1 MNISRITDLPT
12 PKSPPKRGLSNLN
25 IAIITLTEEGLK
37 TARRMGTG
45 FNPPPSTYVLKKIGE
60 GNNCIIEDE
69 MSPHM
74 ILFSEPLHQ
83 LVNRIFKQ
91 YDGLVFIMAMG
102 IVVRVIAQNIQDKYT
117 DPAVVVVDDV
127 GRFVISVLS
136 GHEGGANLLAHR
148 IAAIMHTDAVITTG
162 TEAKKDIIV
171 GIGCK
176 KGISS
181 EVVRQSVI
189 DALQRVNLTLERVR
203 LLSTIEIKSEEPGLL
218 QAAAEL
224 GIPLRIVS
232 SQEIAGCAK
241 EHGKSNFVK
250 EKIGVWGVCEPAALL
265 SGRKT
270 QLLLKKQKY
279 PGVTVA
285 IAQENFMW

>member
-1 MNISRITDLPT
+1 
-12 PKSPPKRGLSNLN
+12 LN
-25 IAIITLTEEGLK
+25 IAIISLTEEGLR
-37 TARRMGTG
+37 TARRIGTG
-45 FNPPPSTYVLKKIGE
+45 FSPPPSTYVFKKMGE
-60 GNNCIIEDE
+60 GNNCITEDT
-69 MSPHM
+69 MSPY
-74 ILFSEPLHQ
+74 IIPFSEPLQQ

-91 YDGLVFIMAMG
+91 FDGIVFVMAMG

-148 IAAIMHTDAVITTG
+148 IAAILHTDAVITTG
-162 TEAKKDIIV
+162 TEAQKDIIV

-176 KGISS
+176 KGVSS
-181 EVVRQSVI
+181 EAVKQSII
-189 DALQRVNLTLERVR
+189 DALQRVNLKIERVR
-203 LLSTIEIKSEEPGLL
+203 LLSTIEIKFEEPGLL
-218 QAAAEL
+218 QAAEEL

-232 SQEIAGCAK
+232 SREIKTCIR
-241 EHGKSNFVK
+241 EHSKSNFVK
-250 EKIGVWGVCEPAALL
+250 EKIGVWGVCEPTALL

>member
-1 MNISRITDLPT
+1 M
-12 PKSPPKRGLSNLN
+12 N

-37 TARRMGTG
+37 TAQRIGTG
-45 FNPPPSTYVLKKIGE
+45 FDPLPSLYIFKKTRVE
-60 GNNCIIEDE
+60 GNNCSTEDK
-69 MSPHM
+69 MPSHITP
-74 ILFSEPLHQ
+74 FSEPLQQ
-83 LVNRIFKQ
+83 LVNRIFSR
-91 YDGLVFIMAMG
+91 YDGLVFVMAIG
-102 IVVRVIAQNIQDKYT
+102 IVVRVIAQNILDKYT

-148 IAAIMHTDAVITTG
+148 IAGILRTDAVITTG
-162 TEAKKDIIV
+162 TEAQKDIIV

-176 KGISS
+176 KGVSS
-181 EVVRQSVI
+181 EAVKQSI
-189 DALQRVNLTLERVR
+189 LDALQRVNLTVERVR
-203 LLSTIEIKSEEPGLL
+203 LLSTIEIKSGEPGLL
-218 QAAAEL
+218 QASEEL

-232 SQEIAGCAK
+232 SQEIAACAK
-241 EHGKSNFVK
+241 GYSKSDFVK

-285 IAQENFMW
+285 IARENFMW

>member
-1 MNISRITDLPT
+1 M
-12 PKSPPKRGLSNLN
+12 N

-37 TARRMGTG
+37 TARRIGTG
-45 FNPPPSTYVLKKIGE
+45 FNPSPSTYVLKRIGE
-60 GNNCIIEDE
+60 ENNCITDNKKF
-69 MSPHM
+69 PHM
-74 ILFSEPLHQ
+74 IFFSEPLHQ

-91 YDGLVFIMAMG
+91 YDGLVFIMALG
-102 IVVRVIAQNIQDKYT
+102 IVVRVIARNMQDKYT

-127 GRFVISVLS
+127 GRFVVSVLS

-148 IAAIMHTDAVITTG
+148 VAAIMHTDAVITTG

-176 KGISS
+176 KGIYP
-181 EVVRQSVI
+181 EVVKQSII
-189 DALQRVNLTLERVR
+189 DALQRVNLTPERVR
-203 LLSTIEIKSEEPGLL
+203 LLSTIQIKSEEPGLL
-218 QAAAEL
+218 QAATEL

-232 SQEIAGCAK
+232 TPEIAACAK

-279 PGVTVA
+279 PGMTVA

>member
-1 MNISRITDLPT
+1 
-12 PKSPPKRGLSNLN
+12 LN
-25 IAIITLTEEGLK
+25 IAIIALTEEGLR
-37 TARRMGTG
+37 TAQRISAGLI
-45 FNPPPSTYVLKKIGE
+45 PPPPTYVYKKLGE
-60 GNNCIIEDE
+60 KNGCIPEERMPSRIT
-69 MSPHM
+69 P
-74 ILFSEPLHQ
+74 FSEPLQH
-83 LVNRIFKQ
+83 LVNRIFRE
-91 YDGLVFIMAMG
+91 YDGFIFVMAMG
-102 IVVRVIAQNIQDKYT
+102 IVVRVIAQHIQDKYT
-117 DPAVVVVDDV
+117 DPAVIVVDDV

-148 IAAIMHTDAVITTG
+148 VAAILHTDAVITTG
-162 TEAKKDIIV
+162 TEAQKDIIV

-181 EVVRQSVI
+181 EAVKQSI
-189 DALQRVNLTLERVR
+189 FDALQRVNLGLERVR

-224 GIPLRIVS
+224 GTPLRVVS
-232 SQEIAGCAK
+232 SKEIATCAK
-241 EHGKSNFVK
+241 AHGKSNFVK

-270 QLLLKKQKY
+270 QLLLKKQRY
-279 PGVTVA
+279 PGVTIA

>member
-1 MNISRITDLPT
+1 
-12 PKSPPKRGLSNLN
+12 LN
-25 IAIITLTEEGLK
+25 IAVITLTDEGLK
-37 TARRMGTG
+37 TARRIGTG
-45 FNPPPSTYVLKKIGE
+45 FHPSPSIYLFRKTGE
-60 GNNCIIEDE
+60 DKSAPGENTTESHTIF
-69 MSPHM
+69 
-74 ILFSEPLHQ
+74 FSEPPHQ
-83 LVNRIFKQ
+83 LVDRIFKQ

-102 IVVRVIAQNIQDKYT
+102 IVVRVIAKNIQDKYT

-162 TEAKKDIIV
+162 TEAKKDIVI

-176 KGISS
+176 KGVHA
-181 EVVRQSVI
+181 EAVKQAVF
-189 DALQRVNLTLERVR
+189 DALQKMNLTLEQVR
-203 LLSTIEIKSEEPGLL
+203 LLSTIEIKAEEPGLL
-218 QAAAEL
+218 LAAEEL
-224 GIPLRIVS
+224 GLPLRIVS
-232 SQEIAGCAK
+232 RQEIASCVK

-250 EKIGVWGVCEPAALL
+250 DKIGVWGVCEPAALL

-285 IAQENFMW
+285 IARENFMW

>member
-1 MNISRITDLPT
+1 MNIAL
-12 PKSPPKRGLSNLN
+12 
-25 IAIITLTEEGLK
+25 ITLTEEGLK
-37 TARRMGTG
+37 TARRIGTG
-45 FNPPPSTYVLKKIGE
+45 FDPPPSTYILKKTGE
-60 GNNCIIEDE
+60 GNNCSIGDKIPSHII
-69 MSPHM
+69 P
-74 ILFSEPLHQ
+74 FSEPLQQ

-91 YDGLVFIMAMG
+91 YDGLVFVMAMG
-102 IVVRVIAQNIQDKYT
+102 IVVRVIAQNIRDKYT

-136 GHEGGANLLAHR
+136 GHEGGANQLAHR
-148 IAAIMHTDAVITTG
+148 IAAILHTDAVITTG
-162 TEAKKDIIV
+162 TEAQKDIIV

-181 EVVRQSVI
+181 GAVKQSI
-189 DALQRVNLTLERVR
+189 LDALQRADLRLERVR
-203 LLSTIEIKSEEPGLL
+203 LLSTIDIKSEEPGLV
-218 QAAAEL
+218 QAAEAL

-232 SQEIAGCAK
+232 SQEIKTCDR
-241 EHGKSNFVK
+241 EHSKSNFVK

-285 IAQENFMW
+285 IARENFTW

>member
-1 MNISRITDLPT
+1 MNI
-12 PKSPPKRGLSNLN
+12 
-25 IAIITLTEEGLK
+25 AVITLTDDGLK
-37 TARRMGTG
+37 TARRIGTG
-45 FNPPPSTYVLKKIGE
+45 FHPSPSIYLFRKAEEDKNALGE
-60 GNNCIIEDE
+60 NTAD
-69 MSPHM
+69 PHA
-74 ILFSEPLHQ
+74 ILFFEPLHQ

-162 TEAKKDIIV
+162 TEAKKDIVV

-176 KGISS
+176 KGVHA
-181 EVVRQSVI
+181 EAVKQSLF
-189 DALQRVNLTLERVR
+189 DALQKADLSLERVR

-218 QAAAEL
+218 QAAEEL

-232 SQEIAGCAK
+232 CQEIAACAK
-241 EHGKSNFVK
+241 EHSKSNFVQ

-285 IAQENFMW
+285 IARENFMW

>member
-1 MNISRITDLPT
+1 M
-12 PKSPPKRGLSNLN
+12 N
-25 IAIITLTEEGLK
+25 IAIITLTKEGFK
-37 TARRMGTG
+37 TARRIVTN
-45 FNPPPSTYVLKKIGE
+45 FAPPPSMYILEKAVKGDSFST
-60 GNNCIIEDE
+60 EDKL
-69 MSPHM
+69 SSY
-74 ILFSEPLHQ
+74 IVLFSEPLQQ
-83 LVNRIFKQ
+83 LVGRIFKQ

-148 IAAIMHTDAVITTG
+148 IAGILHTDAVITTG
-162 TEAKKDIIV
+162 TEAQRDIIV

-181 EVVRQSVI
+181 ETVKQSI
-189 DALQRVNLTLERVR
+189 LDALQRVNLTVERVR
-203 LLSTIEIKSEEPGLL
+203 LLSTIEIKSKEPGLL
-218 QAAAEL
+218 QAAEEL

-232 SQEIAGCAK
+232 SHEIKTCAR
-241 EHGKSNFVK
+241 EHSKSNFVK

-285 IAQENFMW
+285 IAMENFMW